1 MVKWTVCH
9 SMMVV
14 YSVGVMVQKGK
25 NKIGVRII
33 QRKPTEMVRDLET
46 KLSG

>member
-1 MVKWTVCH
+1 MIEWTVSH

-25 NKIGVRII
+25 SKIGARTI
-33 QRKPTEMVRDLET
+33 QRKPTKMVRDLEN